1 VESRVVTKQN
11 LSEQVIDNL
20 AYAINSIPCQ
30 VMYSM
35 NDCKKQADFFN
46 DRINTAVEQTV
57 SVCTVKISSSDR
69 PWITPYFKTLVA
81 KRGRAFA
88 HGDLTLYRCLR
99 NRVNRVRTSLKT
111 QYFLDKVQKLKNG
124 SRVVDTVDWGIV
136 GLIAR

>member
-1 VESRVVTKQN
+1 MESRVVTKQN

-20 AYAINSIPCQ
+20 AYAINSIPWQ

-88 HGDLTLYRCLR
+88 RGYLTLYRCLR

-136 GLIAR
+136 GPIAR